1 MLVIFATHPIQYQVP
16 IWKEL
21 AKRLNVEFEVW
32 YLTSHGVEP
41 SYDIQFAKTIKWD
54 IDLLD
59 GYPYRFSQ
67 INCPKRLTNFWSAK
81 LPKDFK
87 SRLKNKEITHILLLG
102 WNVVGFIEAIFIAF
116 RCRKKIW
123 LRAESNDLKVNSF
136 FKKQIKNLFLKLFFS
151 KIEKFLTIGNANKR
165 LYKNLG
171 ITEDK
176 IYSAPYC
183 VENQRFAFQAN
194 KNLNSRKKFRSFWGI
209 DDASFCI
216 LFIGK
221 FMKKKNPRDIIDA
234 VKILKN
240 IDIKSKYHILY
251 VGAGELEDLLKQN
264 SNVVFDGNNMI
275 SNQKNNK
282 ILPLTSFTGF
292 INQSKVSEAYI
303 AADLLVLPSDADE
316 TWGLVVN
323 EAMASGLPCVVS
335 DACGSSEDLVSSIDP
350 MLSYSEG
357 NIESLANSIKY
368 ASQNLP
374 SKMQLKKQIN
384 AYDFTHTVKTLE
396 YLWALTKEK

>member
-41 SYDIQFAKTIKWD
+41 TYDIQFAKTIKWD

-136 FKKQIKNLFLKLFFS
+136 FKKQFKNLFLKLFFS
-151 KIEKFLTIGNANKR
+151 KIEKFLTIGKANKR
-165 LYKNLG
+165 LYKNFG
-171 ITEDK
+171 ITDDK
-176 IYSAPYC
+176 IYSTPYSI
-183 VENQRFAFQAN
+183 ENQRFAIQAN
-194 KNLNSRKKFRSFWGI
+194 KSLNSRTKFRKFWNI
-209 DDASFCI
+209 DSKSFCI
-216 LFIGK
+216 LFVGK
-221 FMKKKNPRDIIDA
+221 FMNKKNPIDIIKA
-234 VKILKN
+234 VNILKKT
-240 IDIKSKYHILY
+240 DLEKEYHILY
-251 VGAGELEDLLKQN
+251 VGTGELENQLKKA
-264 SNVVFDGNNMI
+264 SKVVFDGNNKVV
-275 SNQKNNK
+275 SQNYNDN
-282 ILPLTSFTGF
+282 LPLASFTGF
-292 INQSKVSEAYI
+292 VNQSQISNAYI
-303 AADLLVLPSDADE
+303 AADLLVLPSNTHE

-335 DACGSSEDLVSSIDP
+335 ESCGSSEDLVSVINKMFTYP
-350 MLSYSEG
+350 EG
-357 NIESLANSIKY
+357 NIDSLVESIYY
-368 ASQNLP
+368 ASRNLP
-374 SKMQLKKQIN
+374 SKIQLKKIIDR
-384 AYDFTHTVKTLE
+384 YDFLHTADILE
-396 YLWALTKEK
+396 QLLNESKCK